1 MANLSF
7 SGIDGLMLS
16 MQEAAEIPDDVAEAM
31 LQAEAEIVEQ
41 AQIAY
46 GMQMG
51 VYRTGETLASIR
63 PGKMKRGRNGGRLI
77 YVTPQGVNDREERNA
92 AVAFI
97 NEYGKRNQAPRPF
110 IATANE
116 AAATPAVEA
125 AANIYDAFLQSKG
138 L

>member
-1 MANLSF
+1 MAQLNFSGLDDLVLSF
-7 SGIDGLMLS
+7 
-16 MQEAAEIPDDVAEAM
+16 QEIEDIPDDVAEAM

-46 GMQMG
+46 GVQMG

-63 PGKMKRGRNGGRLI
+63 PGKMKRGRNGGRMI
-77 YVTPQGVNDREERNA
+77 YVTPQGINDRGERNA

-116 AAATPAVEA
+116 AAAISAVDA
-125 AANIYDAFLQSKG
+125 AAKIYDEFLKSKN

>member
-1 MANLSF
+1 
-7 SGIDGLMLS
+7 
-16 MQEAAEIPDDVAEAM
+16 
-31 LQAEAEIVEQ
+31 
-41 AQIAY
+41 
-46 GMQMG
+46 MG
-51 VYRTGETLASIR
+51 VYRTGETLSSIR
-63 PGKMKRGRNGGRLI
+63 PGKMKRGRNGGGMI

-116 AAATPAVEA
+116 AAAE
-125 AANIYDAFLQSKG
+125 IYDAFLQSKG

>member
-1 MANLSF
+1 MAQLSF
-7 SGIDGLMLS
+7 SGLDDLMLS
-16 MQEAAEIPDDVAEAM
+16 LQEASEIPDDVAEAM

-51 VYRTGETLASIR
+51 VYRTGETLSSIR
-63 PGKMKRGRNGGRLI
+63 PGKMKRGRNGGRMI
-77 YVTPQGVNDREERNA
+77 YVTPQGVNDRGERNA

-97 NEYGKRNQAPRPF
+97 NEYGKRGQAPRPF
-110 IATANE
+110 IAAANE

-125 AANIYDAFLQSKG
+125 AAEIYDEFLKSKN

>member
-77 YVTPQGVNDREERNA
+77 YVTPHGVNDREERNA

>member
-63 PGKMKRGRNGGRLI
+63 PGKMKRGRNGGRMI

>member
-1 MANLSF
+1 MAQLSF
-7 SGIDGLMLS
+7 SGLDDLMLS
-16 MQEAAEIPDDVAEAM
+16 LQEASEIPDDVAEAM
-31 LQAEAEIVEQ
+31 LQTEAEIVEQ

-51 VYRTGETLASIR
+51 VYRTGEMLASIR
-63 PGKMKRGRNGGRLI
+63 PGKMKRGRNGGRMI
-77 YVTPQGVNDREERNA
+77 YVTPQGVNDRGERNA

-97 NEYGKRNQAPRPF
+97 NEYGKRGQPPRPF
-110 IATANE
+110 IAAANE

-125 AANIYDAFLQSKG
+125 AAKIYDEFLKSKN

>member
-1 MANLSF
+1 
-7 SGIDGLMLS
+7 
-16 MQEAAEIPDDVAEAM
+16 
-31 LQAEAEIVEQ
+31 
-41 AQIAY
+41 
-46 GMQMG
+46 MQMG
-51 VYRTGETLASIR
+51 VCRTGETLSSIR
-63 PGKMKRGRNGGRLI
+63 PGKMKRGRNGGRMI

-97 NEYGKRNQAPRPF
+97 NEYGKRTQAPRPF

-125 AANIYDAFLQSKG
+125 AAEIYDAFLQSKG

>member
-1 MANLSF
+1 M
-7 SGIDGLMLS
+7 
-16 MQEAAEIPDDVAEAM
+16 
-31 LQAEAEIVEQ
+31 
-41 AQIAY
+41 
-46 GMQMG
+46 
-51 VYRTGETLASIR
+51 
-63 PGKMKRGRNGGRLI
+63 I

-125 AANIYDAFLQSKG
+125 AAEIYDAFLQSKG